1 MSAARQLKS
10 QSASIVSALDAQA
23 DARLSRSIVYFVD
36 DEPALREVFH
46 ARFHDQ
52 FQIKTFASG
61 FELVSQLSSGQL
73 PRPEL
78 IITDLRM
85 PGLDGV
91 QMLAELQALGHE
103 VPAILLS
110 GNLDKDSAIAANN
123 RGFLRLIE
131 KPFEPS
137 QIEACVIE
145 VLQES
150 KVRRIRHEIRLQLER
165 LTEIYQA
172 MRLILEDRVLNF
184 QETLNETLIE
194 PKDEHA
200 TQTFEHV
207 IHDIESRLDELIK
220 LEHSTESTRK
230 SRHY

>member
-1 MSAARQLKS
+1 MSAARQLKP
-10 QSASIVSALDAQA
+10 QSASSVSALDAAA
-23 DARLSRSIVYFVD
+23 DASLSKSLVYFVD
-36 DEPALREVFH
+36 DEPALREVFR

-85 PGLDGV
+85 PGMDGV
-91 QMLAELQALGHE
+91 QMLAALQALGHE

-137 QIEACVIE
+137 HVEACVIE
-145 VLQES
+145 LLQES
-150 KVRRIRHEIRLQLER
+150 KVRRIRHEIRLQVKR

-172 MRLILEDRVLNF
+172 MRLILEDRIPNF
-184 QETLNETLIE
+184 QEILDETLME
-194 PKDEHA
+194 SNGEHA
-200 TQTFEHV
+200 TKSFEGV

-220 LEHSTESTRK
+220 LEQRTESLRK
-230 SRHY
+230 SRH